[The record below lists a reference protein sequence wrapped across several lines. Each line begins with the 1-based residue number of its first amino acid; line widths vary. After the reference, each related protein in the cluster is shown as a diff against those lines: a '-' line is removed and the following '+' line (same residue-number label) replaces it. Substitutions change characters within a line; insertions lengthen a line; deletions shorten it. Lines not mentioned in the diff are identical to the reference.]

1 VRLPAHAVAAILDRW
16 PVARLA
22 TLGPDGRPALVP
34 IVFVRAAERIWSPV
48 DAKPKSGRELER
60 LRNVRRDPR
69 VALLLDHYGPDWEQ
83 LWWLRLEGR
92 ARACSRDELDAAALE
107 RALRAKYPQYA
118 QLPVFAGEPAA
129 LEIRIERTLGW
140 CASERALRSC
150 T

>member
-1 VRLPAHAVAAILDRW
+1 VRLPPAAVSRILDRW

-22 TLGPDGRPALVP
+22 TLGEGGAPALVP
-34 IVFVRAAERIWSPV
+34 IVFAYVAGRLWSPI
-48 DAKPKSGRELER
+48 DGKPKSGRELER

-69 VALLLDHYGPDWEQ
+69 VSLLLDAYDDDWEL
-83 LWWLRLEGR
+83 LWWLRVEGR
-92 ARACSRDELDAAALE
+92 ARACGSADCDLAAVE

-118 QLPVFAGEPAA
+118 RLPLFSGEPRV
-129 LEIRIERTLGW
+129 LEIAIERAHGW